1 MSAVEMQL
9 TGGILLVFGLL
20 VFAVSQVL
28 LNRWYQ
34 SYVAELDRLG

>member
-9 TGGILLVFGLL
+9 TGGILLIFGLL
-20 VFAVSQVL
+20 VFTVSQVL
-28 LNRWYQ
+28 LNSWYQ